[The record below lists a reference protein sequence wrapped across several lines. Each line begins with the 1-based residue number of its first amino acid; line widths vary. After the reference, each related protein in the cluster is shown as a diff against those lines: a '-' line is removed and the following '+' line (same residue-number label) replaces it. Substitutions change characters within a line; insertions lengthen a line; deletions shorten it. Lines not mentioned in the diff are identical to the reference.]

1 MLSALLPR
9 PIIPIIIRSLL
20 GFTLKFDPLVAQII
34 VASNFD
40 NFTTS
45 DVRSAYLALK
55 NDTSLVP
62 TIVRRSI
69 YAELLKLVKK
79 GWLKKLVSNKKG
91 FTRFNKTENFNIE
104 VISKLA
110 SSIPISIAKK
120 VDDKRALLLSKLN
133 HYKAELLLNMGE
145 SEAYKELY
153 LESPELVDELQP
165 QYNKARDNNTRIL
178 GKIRAIEGLLQQN
191 NALEKI

>member
-1 MLSALLPR
+1 M
-9 PIIPIIIRSLL
+9 
-20 GFTLKFDPLVAQII
+20 KFDPLVAQII